1 MFEVCALW
9 IVKLIQGEMTALPDK
24 VRYHL
29 IAICLMSA
37 WFYFSGKY
45 GSGLGQ
51 VGCEERDPA
60 ERLRGYRLPD
70 RLRSRHCQVGQDTFI
85 CSIVIQILV
94 KKITWI
100 KSGIADLTFP
110 GTWTSAQCSRL
121 EKLRIF
127 SITITV
133 DITLAITRSGT
144 ITEKRIS
151 SHTETRASLQ
161 SLQVQKNVISC
172 SSISRDLCWL
182 PDLLIHS
189 TYSTKLS
196 CLISISI
203 TSFFPGT
210 QSPIH
215 HTNFMYALDDSLDT
229 FMHQTKKWKLK
240 TTMTMTIT
248 KTKLQVNG
256 MEE

>member
-1 MFEVCALW
+1 MILLLRKPW
-9 IVKLIQGEMTALPDK
+9 KRTGP
-24 VRYHL
+24 
-29 IAICLMSA
+29 
-37 WFYFSGKY
+37 
-45 GSGLGQ
+45 SGLRGTRS
-51 VGCEERDPA
+51 CRTPA
-60 ERLRGYRLPD
+60 RL
-70 RLRSRHCQVGQDTFI
+70 ST
-85 CSIVIQILV
+85 
-94 KKITWI
+94 
-100 KSGIADLTFP
+100 
-110 GTWTSAQCSRL
+110 SRL
-121 EKLRIF
+121 TTFSTLPSWIGYFYMLDCKTNPGQINHLNQIRDCGSDFPWDLDVSAMFKVGIF

-151 SHTETRASLQ
+151 SHTETRALLQ

-229 FMHQTKKWKLK
+229 FMHQTKK
-240 TTMTMTIT
+240 
-248 KTKLQVNG
+248 
-256 MEE
+256 

>member
-1 MFEVCALW
+1 MILLLRKPW
-9 IVKLIQGEMTALPDK
+9 KRTGP
-24 VRYHL
+24 
-29 IAICLMSA
+29 
-37 WFYFSGKY
+37 
-45 GSGLGQ
+45 SGLRGTRS
-51 VGCEERDPA
+51 CRTPA
-60 ERLRGYRLPD
+60 RL
-70 RLRSRHCQVGQDTFI
+70 ST
-85 CSIVIQILV
+85 
-94 KKITWI
+94 
-100 KSGIADLTFP
+100 
-110 GTWTSAQCSRL
+110 SRL
-121 EKLRIF
+121 TTFSTLPSWIGYFYMFDCKTNPGQINHLNQIRDCGSDFPWDLDVSAMFKVGIF

-189 TYSTKLS
+189 TSSTKLS

>member
-1 MFEVCALW
+1 MILLLRKPW
-9 IVKLIQGEMTALPDK
+9 KRTGP
-24 VRYHL
+24 
-29 IAICLMSA
+29 
-37 WFYFSGKY
+37 
-45 GSGLGQ
+45 SGLRGTRS
-51 VGCEERDPA
+51 CRTPA
-60 ERLRGYRLPD
+60 RL
-70 RLRSRHCQVGQDTFI
+70 ST
-85 CSIVIQILV
+85 
-94 KKITWI
+94 
-100 KSGIADLTFP
+100 
-110 GTWTSAQCSRL
+110 SRL
-121 EKLRIF
+121 TTFSTLPSWIGYFYMFDCKTNPGQINHLNQIRDCGSDFPWDLDVSAMFKVGIF

-172 SSISRDLCWL
+172 SSVSRDLCWL

-189 TYSTKLS
+189 TSSTKLS

-248 KTKLQVNG
+248 TTKVNG

>member
-1 MFEVCALW
+1 MILLLRKPW
-9 IVKLIQGEMTALPDK
+9 KRTGP
-24 VRYHL
+24 
-29 IAICLMSA
+29 
-37 WFYFSGKY
+37 
-45 GSGLGQ
+45 SGLRGTRS
-51 VGCEERDPA
+51 CRTPA
-60 ERLRGYRLPD
+60 RL
-70 RLRSRHCQVGQDTFI
+70 ST
-85 CSIVIQILV
+85 
-94 KKITWI
+94 
-100 KSGIADLTFP
+100 
-110 GTWTSAQCSRL
+110 SRL
-121 EKLRIF
+121 TTFSTLPSWIGYFYMFDCKTNPGQINHLNQIRDCGSDFPWDLDVSAMFKVGIF

-172 SSISRDLCWL
+172 SSVSRDLCWL

-189 TYSTKLS
+189 TSSTKLS

>member
-1 MFEVCALW
+1 MILLLRKPW
-9 IVKLIQGEMTALPDK
+9 KRTGP
-24 VRYHL
+24 
-29 IAICLMSA
+29 
-37 WFYFSGKY
+37 
-45 GSGLGQ
+45 SGLRGTRS
-51 VGCEERDPA
+51 CRTPA
-60 ERLRGYRLPD
+60 RL
-70 RLRSRHCQVGQDTFI
+70 ST
-85 CSIVIQILV
+85 
-94 KKITWI
+94 
-100 KSGIADLTFP
+100 
-110 GTWTSAQCSRL
+110 SRL
-121 EKLRIF
+121 TTFSTLPSWIGYFYMFDCKTNPGQINHLNQIRDCGSDFPWDLDVSAMFKVGIF

-189 TYSTKLS
+189 TYSTILS

>member
-1 MFEVCALW
+1 MILLLRKPW
-9 IVKLIQGEMTALPDK
+9 KRTGP
-24 VRYHL
+24 
-29 IAICLMSA
+29 
-37 WFYFSGKY
+37 
-45 GSGLGQ
+45 SGLRGTRS
-51 VGCEERDPA
+51 CRTPA
-60 ERLRGYRLPD
+60 RL
-70 RLRSRHCQVGQDTFI
+70 ST
-85 CSIVIQILV
+85 
-94 KKITWI
+94 
-100 KSGIADLTFP
+100 
-110 GTWTSAQCSRL
+110 SRL
-121 EKLRIF
+121 TTFSTLPSWIGYFYMFDCKTNPGQINHLNQIRDCGSDFPWDLDVSTMFKVGIF

-151 SHTETRASLQ
+151 SHTEARASLQ

-189 TYSTKLS
+189 TSSTKLS

>member
-1 MFEVCALW
+1 MILLLRKPW
-9 IVKLIQGEMTALPDK
+9 KRTGP
-24 VRYHL
+24 
-29 IAICLMSA
+29 
-37 WFYFSGKY
+37 
-45 GSGLGQ
+45 SGLRGTRS
-51 VGCEERDPA
+51 CRTPA
-60 ERLRGYRLPD
+60 RL
-70 RLRSRHCQVGQDTFI
+70 ST
-85 CSIVIQILV
+85 
-94 KKITWI
+94 
-100 KSGIADLTFP
+100 
-110 GTWTSAQCSRL
+110 SRL
-121 EKLRIF
+121 TTFSTLPSWIGYFYMFDCKTNPGQINHLNQIRDCGSDFPWDLDVSAMFKVGIF